1 MTDEI
6 QAALVGLGRAESRGV
21 VMIFAK
27 GPASS
32 EAIRDREPG
41 STRTS
46 AR

>member
-32 EAIRDREPG
+32 EASVTAKPG